1 MPAAGSLPARTRR
14 NVTPKSM
21 SSQSHARCARPTPR
35 PARGPVATAARPSD
49 NRARDGRWP
58 SGASAGG
65 PRNRP
70 MPQVYASCSL
80 RRRGS
85 IFSPPVYRDN
95 TVPYQSVLNA
105 RHIHVE
111 RALTASPRVPVPWF
125 HAYPYSI
132 YIYTCILPKKRKQN
146 IRSRGHR
153 SLPVLSLSLPRAQVF
168 SFKQHAKDLE
178 GGLIS
183 SGFNHGTF
191 QIKIYVFFKS
201 LYIFESNFLQNSLSC
216 WFKHACFELNM
227 GSVEK
232 RWSAR
237 LIKGQVGWNRTRYF
251 TRAWVASLGL
261 LD

>member
-1 MPAAGSLPARTRR
+1 MVYTINTFHKYCRSITPQYNPKIYSYIILLTSPGAKFACGLVKASLRAVRRKNQKRINVPNLITDKLTNNVATATIFEPLSWSRNQHKSLAPAPAKKTRLQAAQPTLLLTSTVFVCYLDKKKKFQGRNLLPAMPAAGSLPARTRR

-111 RALTASPRVPVPWF
+111 REREE
-125 HAYPYSI
+125 H
-132 YIYTCILPKKRKQN
+132 
-146 IRSRGHR
+146 
-153 SLPVLSLSLPRAQVF
+153 
-168 SFKQHAKDLE
+168 
-178 GGLIS
+178 
-183 SGFNHGTF
+183 
-191 QIKIYVFFKS
+191 
-201 LYIFESNFLQNSLSC
+201 
-216 WFKHACFELNM
+216 
-227 GSVEK
+227 
-232 RWSAR
+232 
-237 LIKGQVGWNRTRYF
+237 
-251 TRAWVASLGL
+251 
-261 LD
+261 

>member
-1 MPAAGSLPARTRR
+1 MATATIFQLLSWSRNQHNFGSGSSQKYSVQYLFDILIKKITKFQGRNLLPAMPAAGSLPARTRR

-85 IFSPPVYRDN
+85 IFSPPVYIDN

-111 RALTASPRVPVPWF
+111 RERERSTDRLSPRACAMIPRIPLF
-125 HAYPYSI
+125 

-191 QIKIYVFFKS
+191 QIKIYV
-201 LYIFESNFLQNSLSC
+201 
-216 WFKHACFELNM
+216 CF
-227 GSVEK
+227 
-232 RWSAR
+232 
-237 LIKGQVGWNRTRYF
+237 
-251 TRAWVASLGL
+251 
-261 LD
+261 